1 MSDEP
6 APDRKLDD
14 LELCFWRIDRC
25 HEAAARAHDPDIRDL
40 WMQHAAAIRANY
52 DRGKNRCLDG

>member
-1 MSDEP
+1 MTSE
-6 APDRKLDD
+6 RQLDD

-25 HEAAARAHDPDIRDL
+25 LEAAARAHDPDIRDL
-40 WMQHAAAIRANY
+40 WMQHAASIRANY